1 MKRSKLIAL
10 TLSGVLAVSSA
21 AILAGCGGRSKA
33 GADTTFTWYLTAGE
47 DGYYSDYEDNPV
59 IEYIMENMQ
68 FEGSDGE
75 MKYIAFDFFQPTT
88 TENARSEFNQK
99 YMSGNWEDVIDPTMS
114 RGITDMYEAGVVAD
128 LTPYITDRELMPN
141 LNAYLDAHPEYRA
154 LMQTQTKDGAK
165 YLSIPT
171 FKDSI
176 SYESQNFGFNY
187 RRDLLVTYGVQP
199 DEFYD
204 PMTDEAPTANPKAG
218 QKFSG
223 HYTVNLDG
231 SERDDPMSQDT
242 TLPEGANGQSWV
254 DDVTFPSGHSD
265 PVYIS
270 DWMWMFETY
279 ETAYEAMG
287 IEPAYMMSLFYP
299 GYNAN
304 GDLSSGFGGGGVL
317 WYKDEDD
324 NCQFGAAGT
333 GFRAY
338 LECMNDWYSR
348 GWVCNT
354 FNEDTSPFYQID
366 LDLVANGT
374 VPLWMGGSNFGTAIQ
389 SSEQGYE
396 AAAGAVVYL
405 AATPINDIPG
415 YDGNPSTSDYSTQAT
430 AEEAKEAV
438 NGGSGSEYMLQ
449 IPTCLYQAEDFSQ
462 GFVISKAAA
471 ESKDM
476 EALMRFFDFL
486 YSEEGSVLT
495 TLGLNAEQAE
505 GSRYYEDYGLTN
517 GAYTVN
523 SDGTYTFDQILE
535 QNVGEIRG
543 AMVASRIPGIRCESK
558 ITYTYPEPYIN
569 GRQQWLKYKAT
580 GFIGGI
586 LNGQRT
592 AEETDVIETV
602 KAAVEQNYLYKEVY
616 KFIKGERSL
625 ENAEWT
631 SFARDVMNYS
641 YTGVSVSDATAAYQA
656 EFDRLYRS

>member
-10 TLSGVLAVSSA
+10 TLSGVLALSSA
-21 AILAGCGGRSKA
+21 AILAGCGGNSKA
-33 GADTTFTWYLTAGE
+33 GADTTFTWYLTEGE

-176 SYESQNFGFNY
+176 SYESQSFGFNY
-187 RRDLLVTYGVQP
+187 RRDLLVRYGVQP

-218 QKFSG
+218 QKFQG

-231 SERDDPMSQDT
+231 TKRSDPMSQDT
-242 TLPEGANGQSWV
+242 TLPEGANGQSWE

-374 VPLWMGGSNFGTAIQ
+374 VPLWMGGTNFGTAIQ
-389 SSEQGYE
+389 SSEPGYE

-405 AATPINDIPG
+405 AATPINDIPD
-415 YDGNPSTSDYSTQAT
+415 YDGNPSTSDYSAQAT
-430 AEEAKEAV
+430 AEEAKEAMD
-438 NGGSGSEYMLQ
+438 GGKGSEYMLQ
-449 IPTCLYQAEDFSQ
+449 IPYCMYQAEDFSQ
-462 GFVISKAAA
+462 GIVVSKAAV
-471 ESKDM
+471 EGKDM
-476 EALMRFFDFL
+476 EVLMRFFDFL

-523 SDGTYTFDQILE
+523 SDGTYTYDQILE

-543 AMVASRIPGIRCESK
+543 AMVASRIPGIRCDSK
-558 ITYTYPEPYIN
+558 ITYTFPEPYIN

>member
-10 TLSGVLAVSSA
+10 TLSGVLALSSA
-21 AILAGCGGRSKA
+21 AFLAGCKKTDSA
-33 GADTTFTWYLTAGE
+33 TTFTWYITEGE

-75 MKYIAFDFFQPTT
+75 MKNIAFDFFQPTT

-176 SYESQNFGFNY
+176 SYESQSFGFNY
-187 RRDLLVTYGVQP
+187 RRDLLVRYGAQP

-218 QKFSG
+218 QKFQG

-231 SERDDPMSQDT
+231 SERSDPMSQDT
-242 TLPEGANGQSWV
+242 TLPEGANGQSWE

-348 GWVCNT
+348 GWICNT
-354 FNEDTSPFYQID
+354 FNEDTSAFYQID

-374 VPLWMGGSNFGTAIQ
+374 VPLWMGGTNFGTVIQ
-389 SSEQGYE
+389 NSEPGFE

-405 AATPINDIPG
+405 AATPINDIPD
-415 YDGNPSTSDYSTQAT
+415 YDGNPSTSDYSAQAT
-430 AEEAKEAV
+430 AEEAKEAMD
-438 NGGSGSEYMLQ
+438 GGKGSEYMLQ
-449 IPTCLYQAEDFSQ
+449 IPYCMYQTEDFSQ
-462 GFVISKAAA
+462 GIVVSKAAV
-471 ESKDM
+471 EGKDI
-476 EALMRFFDFL
+476 EVLMRFFDFL

-523 SDGTYTFDQILE
+523 PDGTYTFDQILE

-543 AMVASRIPGIRCESK
+543 AMLASRIPGIRCESK
-558 ITYTYPEPYIN
+558 ITYTFPEPYIN

>member
-1 MKRSKLIAL
+1 
-10 TLSGVLAVSSA
+10 
-21 AILAGCGGRSKA
+21 
-33 GADTTFTWYLTAGE
+33 
-47 DGYYSDYEDNPV
+47 
-59 IEYIMENMQ
+59 
-68 FEGSDGE
+68 
-75 MKYIAFDFFQPTT
+75 
-88 TENARSEFNQK
+88 
-99 YMSGNWEDVIDPTMS
+99 
-114 RGITDMYEAGVVAD
+114 
-128 LTPYITDRELMPN
+128 
-141 LNAYLDAHPEYRA
+141 
-154 LMQTQTKDGAK
+154 
-165 YLSIPT
+165 
-171 FKDSI
+171 
-176 SYESQNFGFNY
+176 
-187 RRDLLVTYGVQP
+187 
-199 DEFYD
+199 
-204 PMTDEAPTANPKAG
+204 
-218 QKFSG
+218 
-223 HYTVNLDG
+223 
-231 SERDDPMSQDT
+231 MSQDT
-242 TLPEGANGQSWV
+242 TLPEGANGQSWE

-430 AEEAKEAV
+430 AEEAKEAM

-449 IPTCLYQAEDFSQ
+449 IPYCMFQAEDFSQ
-462 GFVISKAAA
+462 GVVISKGA
-471 ESKDM
+471 EGKDM
-476 EALMRFFDFL
+476 EVLMRFFDFL

-523 SDGTYTFDQILE
+523 PDGTYTFDQILE

-543 AMVASRIPGIRCESK
+543 AMLASRIPGIRCESK

>member
-10 TLSGVLAVSSA
+10 TLSGVLALSSA
-21 AILAGCGGRSKA
+21 AILAGCGGNSKA

-75 MKYIAFDFFQPTT
+75 MKNIAFDFFQPTT

-176 SYESQNFGFNY
+176 SYESQTFGFNY
-187 RRDLLVTYGVQP
+187 RRDLLVRYGVQP

-218 QKFSG
+218 QKFQG

-231 SERDDPMSQDT
+231 TKRSDPMSQDT
-242 TLPEGANGQSWV
+242 TLPEGANGQSWE

-338 LECMNDWYSR
+338 LECMNDWSSR

-374 VPLWMGGSNFGTAIQ
+374 VPLWMGSSNFGTAIQ

-430 AEEAKEAV
+430 AEEAKEAM
-438 NGGSGSEYMLQ
+438 NSGSGSEYMLQ

-462 GFVISKAAA
+462 GVVISKAA
-471 ESKDM
+471 EGKDM
-476 EALMRFFDFL
+476 EVLMRFFDFL
-486 YSEEGSVLT
+486 YSEEGSVLI
-495 TLGLNAEQAE
+495 TLGLSAEQAE

-535 QNVGEIRG
+535 QNVGEIRN
-543 AMVASRIPGIRCESK
+543 AMVAGRIPGIRCESK
-558 ITYTYPEPYIN
+558 ITYTFPEPYIN
-569 GRQQWLKYKAT
+569 GRKQWLKYEAT

>member
-1 MKRSKLIAL
+1 
-10 TLSGVLAVSSA
+10 
-21 AILAGCGGRSKA
+21 
-33 GADTTFTWYLTAGE
+33 
-47 DGYYSDYEDNPV
+47 
-59 IEYIMENMQ
+59 
-68 FEGSDGE
+68 
-75 MKYIAFDFFQPTT
+75 
-88 TENARSEFNQK
+88 
-99 YMSGNWEDVIDPTMS
+99 MS

-176 SYESQNFGFNY
+176 SYESQTFGFNY
-187 RRDLLVTYGVQP
+187 RRDLLVRYGVQP

-218 QKFSG
+218 QKFQG

-231 SERDDPMSQDT
+231 TKRSDPMSQDT
-242 TLPEGANGQSWV
+242 TLPEGANGQSWE

-415 YDGNPSTSDYSTQAT
+415 YDGNPSTSDYSTRAT
-430 AEEAKEAV
+430 AEEAKEAM

-462 GFVISKAAA
+462 GVVISKAA
-471 ESKDM
+471 EGKDM
-476 EALMRFFDFL
+476 EVLMRFFDFL

-535 QNVGEIRG
+535 QNVGEIRS
-543 AMVASRIPGIRCESK
+543 AMVAGRIPGIRCESK
-558 ITYTYPEPYIN
+558 ITYTFPEPYIN
-569 GRQQWLKYKAT
+569 GRKQWLKYEAT

>member
-10 TLSGVLAVSSA
+10 TLSGVLALSSA
-21 AILAGCGGRSKA
+21 AILAGCGGNSKA

-176 SYESQNFGFNY
+176 SYESQSFGFNY
-187 RRDLLVTYGVQP
+187 RRDLLVRYGVQP

-218 QKFSG
+218 QKFQG

-231 SERDDPMSQDT
+231 SERSDPMSQDT
-242 TLPEGANGQSWV
+242 TLPEGANGQSWE

-338 LECMNDWYSR
+338 LECMNDWYDR

-354 FNEDTSPFYQID
+354 FNEDTSAFYQID
-366 LDLVANGT
+366 LDLVAGGT
-374 VPLWMGGSNFGTAIQ
+374 VPLWMGGSNFGTVIQ
-389 SSEQGYE
+389 NSEPGFE

-405 AATPINDIPG
+405 AATPINDIPD
-415 YDGNPSTSDYSTQAT
+415 YDGNPSTSDYSAQAT
-430 AEEAKEAV
+430 AEEAKEAMD
-438 NGGSGSEYMLQ
+438 GGKGSEYMLQ
-449 IPTCLYQAEDFSQ
+449 IPYCMYQAEDFSQ
-462 GFVISKAAA
+462 GIVVSKAAV
-471 ESKDM
+471 EGKDI
-476 EALMRFFDFL
+476 EVLMRFFDFL

-523 SDGTYTFDQILE
+523 SDGTYTYDQILE

-543 AMVASRIPGIRCESK
+543 AMLASRIPGIRCESK

>member
-10 TLSGVLAVSSA
+10 TLSGVLALSSA
-21 AILAGCGGRSKA
+21 AILAGCGGNSKA

-75 MKYIAFDFFQPTT
+75 MKNIAFDFFQPTT

-141 LNAYLDAHPEYRA
+141 LNAYLDAHPEYRS

-176 SYESQNFGFNY
+176 SYESQSFGFNY
-187 RRDLLVTYGVQP
+187 RRDLLVRYGVQP

-218 QKFSG
+218 QKFQG

-231 SERDDPMSQDT
+231 SERSDPMSQDT

-279 ETAYEAMG
+279 ETAYAAMG
-287 IEPAYMMSLFYP
+287 IEPEYMMSLFYP

-389 SSEQGYE
+389 SSETG
-396 AAAGAVVYL
+396 L
-405 AATPINDIPG
+405 R
-415 YDGNPSTSDYSTQAT
+415 
-430 AEEAKEAV
+430 
-438 NGGSGSEYMLQ
+438 GSGGRRCVSCGNAHQRHPRLRRQPLDERL
-449 IPTCLYQAEDFSQ
+449 LHAGDRRRGKRSHER
-462 GFVISKAAA
+462 
-471 ESKDM
+471 
-476 EALMRFFDFL
+476 RF
-486 YSEEGSVLT
+486 
-495 TLGLNAEQAE
+495 
-505 GSRYYEDYGLTN
+505 
-517 GAYTVN
+517 
-523 SDGTYTFDQILE
+523 
-535 QNVGEIRG
+535 
-543 AMVASRIPGIRCESK
+543 
-558 ITYTYPEPYIN
+558 
-569 GRQQWLKYKAT
+569 
-580 GFIGGI
+580 
-586 LNGQRT
+586 GQR
-592 AEETDVIETV
+592 IY
-602 KAAVEQNYLYKEVY
+602 AADPHLPLSGRGLFAGRRHQQGGGRGQRYGSSHALLRL
-616 KFIKGERSL
+616 FIQRRGLCPHDARSQC
-625 ENAEWT
+625 
-631 SFARDVMNYS
+631 R
-641 YTGVSVSDATAAYQA
+641 TGRRQP
-656 EFDRLYRS
+656 LL

>member
-10 TLSGVLAVSSA
+10 TLSGVLALSSA
-21 AILAGCGGRSKA
+21 AILAGCGGNSKA

-176 SYESQNFGFNY
+176 SYESQTFGFNY
-187 RRDLLVTYGVQP
+187 RRDLLVRYGVQP

-218 QKFSG
+218 QKFQG

-231 SERDDPMSQDT
+231 TKRSDPMSQDT
-242 TLPEGANGQSWV
+242 TLPEGANGQSWE

-430 AEEAKEAV
+430 AEEAKEAM

-449 IPTCLYQAEDFSQ
+449 IPTCLYQA
-462 GFVISKAAA
+462 
-471 ESKDM
+471 
-476 EALMRFFDFL
+476 
-486 YSEEGSVLT
+486 
-495 TLGLNAEQAE
+495 
-505 GSRYYEDYGLTN
+505 
-517 GAYTVN
+517 
-523 SDGTYTFDQILE
+523 
-535 QNVGEIRG
+535 
-543 AMVASRIPGIRCESK
+543 
-558 ITYTYPEPYIN
+558 
-569 GRQQWLKYKAT
+569 
-580 GFIGGI
+580 
-586 LNGQRT
+586 
-592 AEETDVIETV
+592 
-602 KAAVEQNYLYKEVY
+602 
-616 KFIKGERSL
+616 
-625 ENAEWT
+625 
-631 SFARDVMNYS
+631 
-641 YTGVSVSDATAAYQA
+641 
-656 EFDRLYRS
+656 

>member
-10 TLSGVLAVSSA
+10 TLSGVLALSSA
-21 AILAGCGGRSKA
+21 AILAGCGGNSKA

-176 SYESQNFGFNY
+176 SYESQSFGFNY
-187 RRDLLVTYGVQP
+187 RRDLLVRYGVQP

-231 SERDDPMSQDT
+231 SERSDPMSQDT
-242 TLPEGANGQSWV
+242 TLPEGANGQSWE

-279 ETAYEAMG
+279 ETAYAAMG
-287 IEPAYMMSLFYP
+287 IEPEYMMSLFYP
-299 GYNAN
+299 ATTPTATFPRA
-304 GDLSSGFGGGGVL
+304 SA
-317 WYKDEDD
+317 
-324 NCQFGAAGT
+324 GAA
-333 GFRAY
+333 
-338 LECMNDWYSR
+338 CS
-348 GWVCNT
+348 
-354 FNEDTSPFYQID
+354 
-366 LDLVANGT
+366 
-374 VPLWMGGSNFGTAIQ
+374 
-389 SSEQGYE
+389 
-396 AAAGAVVYL
+396 
-405 AATPINDIPG
+405 
-415 YDGNPSTSDYSTQAT
+415 
-430 AEEAKEAV
+430 
-438 NGGSGSEYMLQ
+438 
-449 IPTCLYQAEDFSQ
+449 
-462 GFVISKAAA
+462 
-471 ESKDM
+471 
-476 EALMRFFDFL
+476 
-486 YSEEGSVLT
+486 
-495 TLGLNAEQAE
+495 
-505 GSRYYEDYGLTN
+505 
-517 GAYTVN
+517 
-523 SDGTYTFDQILE
+523 
-535 QNVGEIRG
+535 
-543 AMVASRIPGIRCESK
+543 GIRMRTTTVSSARQARAS
-558 ITYTYPEPYIN
+558 EP
-569 GRQQWLKYKAT
+569 T
-580 GFIGGI
+580 
-586 LNGQRT
+586 
-592 AEETDVIETV
+592 
-602 KAAVEQNYLYKEVY
+602 
-616 KFIKGERSL
+616 S
-625 ENAEWT
+625 NA
-631 SFARDVMNYS
+631 
-641 YTGVSVSDATAAYQA
+641 
-656 EFDRLYRS
+656 